1 MLDNI
6 LKVIALLIG
15 LSVVILL
22 AEAII
27 FVELFLNCEKIAQA
41 SGYFT
46 ANAVSD
52 KRWARAKAKYVRD
65 KFLLDRKKAP
75 RFKLN
80 YGNM

>member
-1 MLDNI
+1 MDNMEFTF
-6 LKVIALLIG
+6 KYEVKRVYG
-15 LSVVILL
+15 
-22 AEAII
+22 EDII
-27 FVELFLNCEKIAQA
+27 FVELFLNGEKIAQA
-41 SGYFT
+41 SGYST

-52 KRWARAKAKYVRD
+52 KRWARAKAKYLRD